1 MKVKRETIILA
12 SLSVLSIVFVLSC
25 EDDDWGDVS
34 YSVAGIVT
42 DSVTLLPI
50 DSAELAVGDS
60 LSPVQTY
67 TDSLGIYR
75 LTTFAGKTRMWVRKT
90 GYYSRFKDINLN
102 RNLTGVDFQ
111 LVTQQ
116 DST

>member
-1 MKVKRETIILA
+1 MNVKRETIILA
-12 SLSVLSIVFVLSC
+12 SISVLSIVFVLSC